1 MTIRCYSYSDNY
13 AFQVL
18 LNGKSELK
26 KCNIDN
32 GTIPRFGWCPHIIR
46 STLDPAF
53 RADFPTQDSR
63 SEGLPLI

>member
-18 LNGKSELK
+18 LNAKSELK

-32 GTIPRFGWCPHIIR
+32 GTIPRFGWCLLECRVTR
-46 STLDPAF
+46 STKEVKTLLSA
-53 RADFPTQDSR
+53 
-63 SEGLPLI
+63 GL